1 MPSSHVLLD
10 QVDMALDD
18 EHAVASAGL
27 LLAAT
32 LAERLGI
39 EQTTDQLV
47 DLGDRTGAARP
58 GRKLLTLVH
67 AWSPAATASTTW
79 NCRLRVDRQRARPPG
94 DGRLHGRD
102 LAARFTFGDVRQ
114 LDRLTGR
121 SLAGPGRPVPAPGT
135 GRWSLT
141 WTPPSA
147 RCTAT
152 TSRAPATAT
161 PTGSAS
167 TSRCA
172 ALAGAASSVSRM
184 GHLAENLHWAGL
196 TEQANTRTRAD
207 LQRSVRVRLA
217 DTSPDPGVASGAS
230 S

>member
-1 MPSSHVLLD
+1 MLPV
-10 QVDMALDD
+10 
-18 EHAVASAGL
+18 
-27 LLAAT
+27 
-32 LAERLGI
+32 
-39 EQTTDQLV
+39 
-47 DLGDRTGAARP
+47 
-58 GRKLLTLVH
+58 
-67 AWSPAATASTTW
+67 W
-79 NCRLRVDRQRARPPG
+79 LRS
-94 DGRLHGRD
+94 
-102 LAARFTFGDVRQ
+102 FTFGDVRQ

-161 PTGSAS
+161 PTGSAT

-184 GHLAENLHWAGL
+184 GHPAENLHWAGL
-196 TEQANTRTRAD
+196 TEHANTRTRAD
-207 LQRSVRVRLA
+207 LQRSVRGSACGHEPGPRGGLWRLLVVEREQRVSP
-217 DTSPDPGVASGAS
+217 TSPGEILARSAIAVRPRDDSRVTAEDPSLDQPCRPTLVMSCRARTRHTYDGTRRGGRMV
-230 S
+230 